1 MGRADILLAGTQLG
15 SGVHSGPSLQPD
27 PLVTHFF
34 IVSRIVLAAW
44 QLWGKGIKT
53 LFRVKTTCPT
63 PSWSAIAHLVPR
75 GAPESRDPLQ

>member
-1 MGRADILLAGTQLG
+1 MGRADIFLAVTQLG
-15 SGVHSGPSLQPD
+15 RGVHSLQPD

-34 IVSRIVLAAW
+34 IVSRVVLAAW

-63 PSWSAIAHLVPR
+63 PSWSATAHPVPR